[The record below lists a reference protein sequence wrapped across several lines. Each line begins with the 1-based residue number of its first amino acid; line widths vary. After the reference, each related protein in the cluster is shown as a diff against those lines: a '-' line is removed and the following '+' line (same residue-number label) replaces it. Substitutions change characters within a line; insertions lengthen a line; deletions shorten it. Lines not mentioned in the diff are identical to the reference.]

1 MHKIYKEYGLPLR
14 LYEKLRQSV
23 KYDFSR
29 DKEDV
34 NAFVN
39 ELP

>member
-1 MHKIYKEYGLPLR
+1 MYKEYGLPLR

-29 DKEDV
+29 DKDDV
-34 NAFVN
+34 HAFVN